1 MNIQKV
7 ISEQKVSLDDMIERL
22 RCFQINTKP
31 TEYNEAGLSQIQSMI
46 NYLEIEQGN
55 PQLLKEKE

>member
-7 ISEQKVSLDDMIERL
+7 ISEQKVSLDDMIEKL

-31 TEYNEAGLSQIQSMI
+31 TAHNEAGLSQI
-46 NYLEIEQGN
+46 
-55 PQLLKEKE
+55 